1 MRKIETV
8 SKPAERDGLSK
19 ENGFPDT
26 MSESLATARARL
38 EASIARLE
46 SIVQSQRDALDAPR
60 AAPRDAPR
68 AMPSLSGS
76 VAAPVAA
83 DRDHA
88 EALSRVEA
96 LSTALEQLRE
106 DHARLDA
113 VVLEVAE
120 GIDRVVERLQT
131 ALKGAVPPIPP
142 GRAEARQV
150 GTASASIRKA

>member
-60 AAPRDAPR
+60 DAPR
-68 AMPSLSGS
+68 AMPLPSGS
-76 VAAPVAA
+76 VAASVAA

-88 EALSRVEA
+88 EALSRAEA

-113 VVLEVAE
+113 AVLEVTE

-131 ALKGAVPPIPP
+131 ALKGAVPPALP

-150 GTASASIRKA
+150 ETASASIRKA